1 MITSEVSATR
11 SAVANQLGAHL
22 VVNPE
27 EQDLPEIVK
36 RETNGSGADLVIE
49 AVGPLL
55 NDCLELA
62 RFGGRVVLFGHDELA
77 RPQVPQAVIIRKEL
91 QIFGV
96 FLSKYTFIPAIGLLE
111 RKMLP
116 LDVVVSHV
124 MPLDRVFQAHD
135 KVRTGDAIKIVI
147 DPSM

>member
-1 MITSEVSATR
+1 M
-11 SAVANQLGAHL
+11 
-22 VVNPE
+22 
-27 EQDLPEIVK
+27 
-36 RETNGSGADLVIE
+36 
-49 AVGPLL
+49 
-55 NDCLELA
+55 
-62 RFGGRVVLFGHDELA
+62 
-77 RPQVPQAVIIRKEL
+77 RKEL

-96 FLSKYTFIPAIGLLE
+96 FLSKYTFVPAIRLLE

-124 MPLDRVFQAHD
+124 MPLDRVFEAHD